1 MISYRQF
8 FDKLSVEQ
16 VDTLASLQQKALD
29 LSADVAKFIDDTED
43 MLTERE
49 GQFVF
54 DQDMEDA
61 YSFADTISIIFGRYL
76 SRSDNPI
83 NGKI

>member
-43 MLTERE
+43 LLTERE

-61 YSFADTISIIFGRYL
+61 YSFADTISMIIGRYL
-76 SRSDNPI
+76 SKSDNPI
-83 NGKI
+83 NAKI

>member
-1 MISYRQF
+1 MISYRQC

-43 MLTERE
+43 LLTERE

>member
-8 FDKLSVEQ
+8 FDKLNVEQ

-29 LSADVAKFIDDTED
+29 LSADVAKFIDNTED
-43 MLTERE
+43 LLTEKE

-61 YSFADTISIIFGRYL
+61 YSFADTISMIIGRYL
-76 SRSDNPI
+76 SKSDNPI
-83 NGKI
+83 NAKI

>member
-1 MISYRQF
+1 M
-8 FDKLSVEQ
+8 EQ

-43 MLTERE
+43 LLTESE

-61 YSFADTISIIFGRYL
+61 YSFADTISMILGRYL

>member
-43 MLTERE
+43 LLTERE

-61 YSFADTISIIFGRYL
+61 YSFADTISMIVGRYL
-76 SRSDNPI
+76 SKSDNPI
-83 NGKI
+83 NAKI

>member
-43 MLTERE
+43 LLTERE
-49 GQFVF
+49 GQCVF

-61 YSFADTISIIFGRYL
+61 
-76 SRSDNPI
+76 
-83 NGKI
+83 

>member
-8 FDKLSVEQ
+8 FDKLTSEQ
-16 VDTLASLQQKALD
+16 VQALAALQQKAIG
-29 LSADVAKFIDDTED
+29 LSADIAKFMDNTED
-43 MLTERE
+43 LLTEKE

-61 YSFADTISIIFGRYL
+61 YSFADTTSMIIGRYL
-76 SRSDNPI
+76 SKSDNPI
-83 NGKI
+83 NAKI

>member
-1 MISYRQF
+1 MITYEQF
-8 FDKLSVEQ
+8 FDKLSREQ
-16 VDTLASLQQKALD
+16 VQAIKTIQKEALG
-29 LSADVAKFIDDTED
+29 LSVDIAKFMDDTED
-43 MLTERE
+43 LLTERE

-76 SRSDNPI
+76 SRSNNFI
-83 NGKI
+83 HGKI

>member
-43 MLTERE
+43 LLTEKE

>member
-43 MLTERE
+43 LLTERE

-76 SRSDNPI
+76 SRSNNPI

>member
-16 VDTLASLQQKALD
+16 VDTLASLHQKAID
-29 LSADVAKFIDDTED
+29 LSADVAKFMDDTED
-43 MLTERE
+43 LLTEKE

-61 YSFADTISIIFGRYL
+61 YSFADTISMIIGRYL
-76 SRSDNPI
+76 SKSDNPI
-83 NGKI
+83 NAKI

>member
-1 MISYRQF
+1 MISHRPLL
-8 FDKLSVEQ
+8 DKLSVEQ

-29 LSADVAKFIDDTED
+29 LLADVAKFMDDTED
-43 MLTERE
+43 LLTERE

-61 YSFADTISIIFGRYL
+61 YSFADTISMIVGRYL
-76 SRSDNPI
+76 SKSDNPI

>member
-43 MLTERE
+43 LLTERE

-83 NGKI
+83 NEKI

>member
-43 MLTERE
+43 LLTERE

>member
-43 MLTERE
+43 LLTEKE

-61 YSFADTISIIFGRYL
+61 YSFADTISMIIGRYL
-76 SRSDNPI
+76 SKSDNPI
-83 NGKI
+83 NAKI

>member
-1 MISYRQF
+1 M
-8 FDKLSVEQ
+8 
-16 VDTLASLQQKALD
+16 DTLASLQQKALD

-43 MLTERE
+43 LLTERE

-61 YSFADTISIIFGRYL
+61 YCLADTISMILGRYL
-76 SRSDNPI
+76 SKSDNPI

>member
-8 FDKLSVEQ
+8 FDKLTSEQ
-16 VDTLASLQQKALD
+16 VQAIRTIQKEALE
-29 LSADVAKFIDDTED
+29 LSADIAMLMDYTKNL
-43 MLTERE
+43 LTEEE
-49 GQFVF
+49 GQLVY

-61 YSFADTISIIFGRYL
+61 YFFADTISMILGRYL
-76 SRSDNPI
+76 SKSDNPI